1 MKDSWPAPMATS
13 EMPRGKSQLD
23 SPFLEAAE
31 RYLELLARSPLL
43 AASVKRSGPVK
54 SV

>member
-43 AASVKRSGPVK
+43 ASVKRSGPVK